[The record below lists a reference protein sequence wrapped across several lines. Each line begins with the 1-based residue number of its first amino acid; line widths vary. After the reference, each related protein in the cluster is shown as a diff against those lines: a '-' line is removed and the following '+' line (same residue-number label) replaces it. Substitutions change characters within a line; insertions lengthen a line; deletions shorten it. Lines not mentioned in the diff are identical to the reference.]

1 MVLPACPIPIPAP
14 AEIEALEEVPLRTKL
29 VAAGTA
35 GPMIV
40 TDGFVDSWLRVMLFP
55 ATNPK
60 AEDDAVFAVP
70 EVAPPTAVVIETSV
84 E

>member
-1 MVLPACPIPIPAP
+1 MVEAACPIPIPAP
-14 AEIEALEEVPLRTKL
+14 AEIDALEDVPLR
-29 VAAGTA
+29 VNPAPPAGV

-40 TDGFVDSWLRVMLFP
+40 MVGLVDSWLNVMLFP

-60 AEDDAVFAVP
+60 AVDEAVLAVP
-70 EVAPPTAVVIETSV
+70 EVVPPAMLEIDTNV